1 MPLTG
6 YCRVTVTGDQKWA
19 DLILPD
25 GVPLSTLMPQ
35 VIRVCAESSA
45 GTDPGGWN
53 LATVRGNVLATD
65 TSLADSGVLD
75 GDVLMLRNLTAP
87 ERPSFVDDVRGAVED
102 RVDEKAWIWR
112 PNTTFGFGLVLAVL
126 APLVLTVGMS
136 LVRLNL
142 LDLIV
147 GSLGLVVALVAL
159 WMAVRRSMY
168 GVAHVCVV
176 AACGWGALTAAL
188 TVIQVSMGLALA
200 PIVPVAFGA
209 AGALAAAA
217 TGWWIDEVALP
228 YLAALS
234 VATVCVGVLVA
245 VGLFADGPLALRAL
259 ALLLVLGIGGLPRMA
274 LVLGGLSGLDYEVRH
289 QGQADTDRFDET
301 LTTSDRILMGGVV
314 GVAATLLA
322 VVAALTFTGVGTA
335 DLLLAAFV
343 SLLLVMRSRLF
354 DRVPHVLVIRVAGV
368 LGLTVV
374 VVSASGAS
382 PLVLALLPAA
392 SLAFGV
398 LVASL
403 SGVQLTDVP
412 RASLRRL
419 LNGVEVAA
427 IVALCVISVW
437 ALGLYD
443 LVTTISIGG
452 D

>member
-1 MPLTG
+1 MTG

-35 VIRVCAESSA
+35 VIRVCATDSA

-53 LATVRGNVLATD
+53 LATVRGDVLAAD

-102 RVDEKAWIWR
+102 RIDDNAWIWR
-112 PNTTFGFGLVLAVL
+112 PDTTFGFGLVLAVL
-126 APLVLTVGMS
+126 APLALTFGAS
-136 LVRLNL
+136 LVRHSV

-147 GSLGLVVALVAL
+147 GSLGLVVALVAM
-159 WMAVRRSMY
+159 WTAVRRSMD
-168 GVAHVCVV
+168 GVAHVCVI
-176 AACGWGALTAAL
+176 AACGWGALTSAL
-188 TVIQVSMGLALA
+188 TVIQLSVGLAIA

-217 TGWWIDEVALP
+217 AGWWINEVALP

-234 VATVCVGVLVA
+234 VMTVCVGVLVV

-259 ALLLVLGIGGLPRMA
+259 ALLLVLGVGGLPRMA

-289 QGQADTDRFDET
+289 QGHADTERFDET
-301 LTTSDRILMGGVV
+301 LLSSDRILMGSVV
-314 GVAATLLA
+314 GVSATLLA
-322 VVAALTFTGVGTA
+322 AVGTLTFTGVGRA
-335 DLLLAAFV
+335 DLLLAGFV

-354 DRVPHVLVIRVAGV
+354 DRVPHVLVTRMAGV
-368 LGLTVV
+368 LGLTLV

-382 PLVLALLPAA
+382 PLALALLPAA

-398 LVASL
+398 LLASL
-403 SGVQLTDVP
+403 SGVRLTDVP

-419 LNGVEVAA
+419 LNGVEVAVV
-427 IVALCVISVW
+427 VALCVTSVW